1 MFELFAVRIWTCV
14 RQDAF
19 TENKCVQSFL
29 KIGEFVLKTY
39 WRYRGD
45 SMNLSEQDN
54 YAKCLVTKTGT
65 HSWDV
70 ELIIL
75 LRIRHREE
83 DFIHSSKISFQYPSK
98 WRSRT
103 INAHRRWS
111 RREDVKKL
119 LRRPSEPKLKSNLRE
134 LRWET
139 EFSTGREEAWK
150 VKAEHH

>member
-1 MFELFAVRIWTCV
+1 MKILGEWRYSSMFELFAVRIWTCV

-103 INAHRRWS
+103 INCTHTLESTWRRKEIIKTTV
-111 RREDVKKL
+111 RTETGEQ
-119 LRRPSEPKLKSNLRE
+119 SEGIEVRNRI
-134 LRWET
+134 
-139 EFSTGREEAWK
+139 
-150 VKAEHH
+150 